1 MKAGYIKFSL
11 LFFTQSAREFAMSHH
26 QFKSFL
32 GSLLHVFSILPLPSM
47 SSSPPLA
54 SYGFDFQVGTFPNF
68 GLNDPSLQL
77 VVGTLPGI
85 EEQQT
90 SFVVE
95 SLSGVI
101 HNGTTSSSNPAYV
114 DVSNGF
120 FIVSSSALFDRQKGI
135 RVYSTGEYPISVL
148 LVNYESL
155 TYGAYLAQPLEEAG
169 MRTYTYHAI
178 SVQPSSNG
186 RSVILLV
193 ARDDNTTVTVNL
205 PVLLPKPIVLGRLQ
219 TYLIASEYSDLT
231 GAKVESNK
239 PLNVMSGNE
248 CGFVPSPST
257 SNCDQLSEQLPP
269 TSTWG
274 KEFLLVPFAGRTVG
288 QFYKVVSSQ
297 DGTTVSCSCICT
309 EANATEFTMSFA
321 GGYHQFH
328 TDSSTYC
335 YLIATKPV
343 LVAQLQPGA
352 EYTSPTNT
360 LGDPT
365 MTILPA
371 LEQYPNEVSAIPL
384 EYTDFEVHFINIAVT
399 ENSVLLDSNFIS
411 GDQWTE
417 IWYNGRIVGYG
428 IQINITAA
436 PVHVKH
442 TNPANGVGVMAYGY
456 GYLTSYSYT
465 AGKNLR
471 EGNSSKK
478 TLYER
483 SHTCDTFHP
492 HCINALVC

>member
-1 MKAGYIKFSL
+1 MSHHRLKSFLESL
-11 LFFTQSAREFAMSHH
+11 LF
-26 QFKSFL
+26 
-32 GSLLHVFSILPLPSM
+32 VFSVLPLPSM

-68 GLNDPSLQL
+68 NLNDPNLQL

-85 EEQQT
+85 GEQQT
-90 SFVVE
+90 SFIVE
-95 SLSGVI
+95 SLSDVI

-114 DVSNGF
+114 NVSNGF
-120 FIVSSSALFDRQKGI
+120 FIVSSYALFDRQKGI
-135 RVYSTGEYPISVL
+135 HVYSTGEHPISVL
-148 LVNYESL
+148 LVNHQSL

-169 MRTYTYHAI
+169 VRTYTYHAI
-178 SVQPSSNG
+178 SVQPSSSG

-193 ARDDNTTVTVNL
+193 ARDNNTTSTVTVSSL
-205 PVLLPKPIVLGRLQ
+205 VSLPKPIVLHRLQ
-219 TYLIASEYSDLT
+219 TYLIASEYLDLT

-239 PLNVMSGNE
+239 PLNVISGNE

-274 KEFLLVPFAGRTVG
+274 REFLLVPFAGRTVG

-297 DGTTVSCSCICT
+297 HSTTVSCSCICT
-309 EANATEFTMSFA
+309 ETNAMEFTILSV

-343 LVAQLQPGA
+343 LIAQLQPGA
-352 EYTSPTNT
+352 EYMLPTNT

-384 EYTDFEVHFINIAVT
+384 QYTDFEAHFINIAVT

-417 IWYNGRIVGYG
+417 IWYNERIVGYG
-428 IQINITAA
+428 IQINVTAA
-436 PVHVKH
+436 PVYVKH
-442 TNPANGVGVMAYGY
+442 TNLTNGVGVMVYGY
-456 GYLTSYSYT
+456 GNLTSYSYT
-465 AGKNLR
+465 AGKNLQER
-471 EGNSSKK
+471 NSSKK
-478 TLYER
+478 PIMEKA
-483 SHTCDTFHP
+483 TFAIP
-492 HCINALVC
+492 